1 MEALMEMLCREVEL
15 SKFPA
20 LVITQTIV
28 LRAATGPAFPWL
40 QRAGFKG
47 AVLQNLSVKE
57 RPLI

>member
-1 MEALMEMLCREVEL
+1 MEMLCREVEL